1 MGFSRRFGVALG
13 VVFMAACGDSPTDEG
28 RPPVRV
34 FTAAEM
40 AVSASNTAFGI
51 DLFREVVPAAEGP
64 NVLTSPLSVSMALG
78 MTANGARNETWDAMR
93 TALGFGSMSEEE
105 VNAAYRGL
113 IDQLE
118 ARASGVEWRL
128 ANSVWHEQT
137 FPVEQAFLDVLR
149 TSFDAEARAL
159 DFSSPDAPRTISSWA
174 EEKTGGRIKDL
185 IQFINPLEIMFLV
198 NAVYFKA
205 PWTTAFEPN
214 ATRDGPFTRDN
225 GQVVTARM
233 MTSDAVRPFFRNDDV
248 EAVELLYAD
257 SAFGMVLVR
266 PVKGTAAEL
275 VESLSASRWQGW
287 MEGLQPGRVMLTM
300 PKFRFDFEAQ
310 LKDPLV
316 AMGMGIAFTP
326 FVADFGRITTVRDD
340 LYISRVIH
348 KSFIDVHELGT
359 EAAAA
364 TAVGVSVTSM
374 PPVITIDGP
383 FAFAIRER
391 SSGTIL
397 FLGLVDDPTA
407 TQAG

>member
-1 MGFSRRFGVALG
+1 MRG
-13 VVFMAACGDSPTDEG
+13 
-28 RPPVRV
+28 
-34 FTAAEM
+34 FTATEL
-40 AVSASNTAFGI
+40 AVSASNTTFGLE
-51 DLFREVVPAAEGP
+51 LFREVVPASERP
-64 NVLTSPLSVSMALG
+64 NVLVSPLSVSMALG
-78 MTANGARNETWDAMR
+78 MTANGARDETWDAMR
-93 TALGFGSMSEEE
+93 TTLGFGGMSEAE

-118 ARASGVEWRL
+118 ARARGVEWRL
-128 ANSVWHEQT
+128 ANSVWHERT

-149 TSFDAEARAL
+149 TSFDAEARGL
-159 DFSSPDAPRTISSWA
+159 DFSSPEAPRTISSWA
-174 EEKTGGRIKDL
+174 EQKTGGRIKDL
-185 IQFINPLEIMFLV
+185 IQSIDPLEIMFLV

-205 PWTTAFEPN
+205 PWTAAFDPDV
-214 ATRDGPFTRDN
+214 TRDGPFTRDN

-233 MTSDAVRPFFRNDDV
+233 MSSDTNRPFFVDDDV
-248 EAVELLYAD
+248 AAIELLYAD
-257 SAFGMVLVR
+257 SAFGMVLVK
-266 PVKGTAAEL
+266 PAKGTAAQL
-275 VESLSASRWQGW
+275 VESLSPARWQAW
-287 MEGLQPGRVMLTM
+287 MDGLQPGRVLLTM

-326 FVADFGRITTVRDD
+326 FEADFGRITTVRDD

-364 TAVGVSVTSM
+364 TAVGVSVTSL
-374 PPVITIDGP
+374 PPAITIDGP
-383 FAFAIRER
+383 FLFAIRER